1 MVAEQVLL
9 FVCHANVCRSPMAER
24 LSRAALGQ
32 RPALRSSR
40 LAAASAGTHARS
52 GAPMHG
58 PAAEVLVR
66 LGAEPEGFH
75 SRALDRSLITLST
88 VVLTATRRERAAVV
102 TTVPSAVRR
111 TFTLREFAR
120 LTAAVDPL
128 DLTAIPADERL
139 TALLAHL
146 PRMRPSHL
154 AVTATDDDLPDPVN
168 GTVADVW
175 TCAREIE
182 RCLEALWAIIEQR

>member
-1 MVAEQVLL
+1 
-9 FVCHANVCRSPMAER
+9 
-24 LSRAALGQ
+24 
-32 RPALRSSR
+32 
-40 LAAASAGTHARS
+40 
-52 GAPMHG
+52 MHG